1 MEDNKA
7 FIRIENLCKH
17 YHSDERHFCALDDVN
32 LNINQGDVL
41 GIIGQ
46 SGAGKSTLI
55 HCLNLLER
63 PTSGKIIIDNEDI
76 TQFSGVKLRNFR
88 HNIGMIFQNFALF
101 QQRNILS
108 NVMFPL
114 ELAKTPNEQAKKR
127 AEELLEWVGL
137 KDKAKRYPSQ
147 LSGGQQQR
155 VAIARALA
163 NSPKIMLC
171 DEATSALDSITTYSI
186 LNLLKKV
193 NIELGVT
200 MILITHSFSVAAQIC
215 NKVAVLDKGKIVET
229 GDVSKVLTSP
239 KSHAA
244 QTLLSAAG
252 NINIDK

>member
-17 YHSDERHFCALDDVN
+17 YHSDERHFCALDNVN

-76 TQFSGVKLRNFR
+76 TQFSGAKLRNFR

-114 ELAKTPNEQAKKR
+114 ELAKTP
-127 AEELLEWVGL
+127 